1 MLSVLILNKTKP
13 EFNSNATVEKA
24 CETGGVSS
32 ALHQLNSEER
42 QEQGSAHGCAQLKG
56 HVQSGLDSR
65 VCTVKWPCPCKL
77 FVISLAHSKHPVNL
91 ISVL

>member
-13 EFNSNATVEKA
+13 EFNSNATVKFSEM
-24 CETGGVSS
+24 GGVSS

-56 HVQSGLDSR
+56 LGL
-65 VCTVKWPCPCKL
+65 
-77 FVISLAHSKHPVNL
+77 VNAL
-91 ISVL
+91 L